1 MDALSAWADAGRE
14 SGRFAEHR
22 DNVER
27 VDVVTLDDLIS
38 RYGLPTFV
46 KIDVEG
52 YELEALRGLSVPV
65 DVLSLEFDFEFLESR
80 LACVDRLA
88 SLGMPRF
95 NFSEGETME
104 LVFAEWVDAE
114 TIARYLRDTPRD
126 VEFFG
131 DIYASA

>member
-1 MDALSAWADAGRE
+1 M
-14 SGRFAEHR
+14 
-22 DNVER
+22 
-27 VDVVTLDDLIS
+27 
-38 RYGLPTFV
+38 

-52 YELEALRGLSVPV
+52 YELEALRGLSLPV

-80 LACVDRLA
+80 LACVERLA

-95 NFSEGETME
+95 NFSEGETMG

-114 TIARYLRDTPRD
+114 AISRFLRDTPRD

-131 DIYASA
+131 DVYASA